1 MFDNSGLDAVSL
13 INFYTIPFFA
23 STILIIIIYI
33 LHVIIK
39 KKISLPIIIMIIADV
54 TIFIVTIFIMIKY
67 SIIGS
72 NIDHKA
78 IINMIFMS
86 CIIHLLVSCYIL
98 AISAKNS

>member
-1 MFDNSGLDAVSL
+1 MFDNSRLDAVSL

-23 STILIIIIYI
+23 STILIIMIYI

-39 KKISLPIIIMIIADV
+39 KKISLPIIIMIIAD
-54 TIFIVTIFIMIKY
+54 VTIFIMIKY

-86 CIIHLLVSCYIL
+86 CIIHLVVSCYIL